1 MFLFSIR
8 FVFLLKRK
16 TVPVFF
22 LSTWTVID
30 PRLVLSVFMEP
41 VVEKLASM
49 GVMEE
54 VFTDGGE
61 DVRKGAVAHPRCR
74 GRRPGGQTHKTL
86 SQLGCH
92 TSRIPSERT
101 ALRHSGPSLSL
112 IHI

>member
-8 FVFLLKRK
+8 FLFLLKRK
-16 TVPVFF
+16 TAPVFF

-30 PRLVLSVFMEP
+30 PRLVLSVFVEP

-61 DVRKGAVAHPRCR
+61 DVRKGAVAHPRRR
-74 GRRPGGQTHKTL
+74 GGGLAAALPTG
-86 SQLGCH
+86 LG
-92 TSRIPSERT
+92 
-101 ALRHSGPSLSL
+101 
-112 IHI
+112 

>member
-8 FVFLLKRK
+8 FLFLLKRK

-22 LSTWTVID
+22 LSTWTVD
-30 PRLVLSVFMEP
+30 RSPRLVLSAFVEP

-61 DVRKGAVAHPRCR
+61 DVRKGAVAHPRRR
-74 GRRPGGQTHKTL
+74 GPVDGGLADKLTQDTQPAGLPHN
-86 SQLGCH
+86 
-92 TSRIPSERT
+92 PE
-101 ALRHSGPSLSL
+101 
-112 IHI
+112 